1 MPCNVVAMPLPVHW
15 YRNRRRCLLIYGL
28 PAVAPLAVA
37 AFLILAENSLVWTVL
52 GAAAFLVAVWLLVG
66 AALAGFGVDRD
77 ALIVRSPLLTQH
89 RVPWAEVASFEV
101 AQHGE
106 NGESVV
112 VVICADGRRLHTG
125 GCTFPPGQD
134 GHSRAG
140 ATAYGLKTD
149 SLARSGPGQDAKPIR
164 HPRAG
169 PRRMGLS
176 SPGWLTP
183 GRAHSGHIWIVMLFG
198 VVMLGAAGLLLDG
211 GITTL
216 GPALRASHGQGA
228 RGKFIAET
236 LNCGRHS
243 CSWNGNFALPNGTVT
258 LSNVSF
264 NASTRDMSA
273 GQSVPALDAGDTSM
287 VFPINDGTQWLSQ
300 VEQIAFGALL
310 LAFGVFLVVCL
321 TRRAR
326 RVGSFH
332 AALLS
337 GTG

>member
-1 MPCNVVAMPLPVHW
+1 MPSNVVAMPLPVRW

-37 AFLILAENSLVWTVL
+37 AFLIVAESSLVWTVL
-52 GAAAFLVAVWLLVG
+52 GAAAFLVAVWLAVG
-66 AALAGFGVDRD
+66 AALAGLGVDRD
-77 ALIVRSPLLTQH
+77 WLIVRSPLLTQH
-89 RVPWAEVASFEV
+89 RLPWAEIASFDV
-101 AQHGE
+101 AEHGK

-112 VVICADGRRLHTG
+112 FVACADGRRLHTG
-125 GCTFPPGQD
+125 GCTFPPGPD

-140 ATAYGLKTD
+140 AMAFGLKTD
-149 SLARSGPGQDAKPIR
+149 GLARSGPGQDASRTR
-164 HPRAG
+164 HARTG
-169 PRRMGLS
+169 PRQMGLS

-183 GRAHSGHIWIVMLFG
+183 RRAHSGHLWTVMLFG
-198 VVMLGAAGLLLDG
+198 VVLLGAAGLLLDG
-211 GITTL
+211 GITAL
-216 GPALRASHGQGA
+216 GPALRASHGQGV
-228 RGKFIAET
+228 RGRFVAET

-273 GQSVPALDAGDTSM
+273 GQSVAALDTGDTSM
-287 VFPINDGTQWLSQ
+287 VFPVNDGTQWLSQ
-300 VEQIAFGALL
+300 VEQIAFGAFL
-310 LAFGVFLVVCL
+310 LAFSVFLIVYL
-321 TRRAR
+321 TIRAR
-326 RVGSFH
+326 RLGSFH